1 MRKMFLDHESA
12 DLQHIALIGNSM
24 PRRCGLATF
33 TTHCREAFAE
43 AYPDLRMD
51 HYAMDDGAPGIAYPE
66 DVHLIP
72 QRDPAAYS
80 EAARQIEESGA
91 QAIWLQHEYGIFGGS
106 AGDMILGLLARTRLP
121 VVTTLHTI
129 LEKPSAEERRVLDA
143 VIARSSRVMVMAE
156 LGRQILMRT
165 YGVPA
170 EKIALIHHGVPNRAL
185 VDPESMKGLFGW
197 DGRPVILTFGLLA
210 PGKGIDTVIRAMP
223 TVIRQH
229 PDALYVVVGA
239 THPNLVREQ
248 GESLREELAELA
260 RSLGVADNVLF
271 LNRFVEQEELL
282 DYLQATDIY
291 VTPYLNPAQI
301 TSGTLSYAVGMGKAV
316 ISTPYVQAEEI
327 LGNDVGTLV
336 PFGDADA
343 MGAAIATLL
352 ADQTALDAFSARAY
366 ALGRQ
371 MIWSELARNVRDLV
385 MEARAA
391 EPARLVPRRS
401 YVALSPDASAVVRMS
416 DSTGMLQHSILSIPD
431 RAHGYCI
438 DDNVRALMLMCQ
450 LPDCDADTRDRWMA
464 IYASFIQHAW
474 NEERGRFRNF
484 MAFDRRWC
492 EEEGSEDS
500 NGRTI
505 WALGVTARDAPQ
517 ERYREWAVHMF
528 NRAASRLS
536 GLDSPR
542 TQAFLILGASAML
555 AAQPGNRNAAAIL
568 SKCGPALL
576 ACHER
581 SRSAPWEWFESVLA
595 YDNARMPQ
603 ALLLAG
609 RHFGATALGRRM
621 TEAGLRT
628 LSWIVSVQQAPEG
641 HFRAVGTESFGRRY
655 SHPLPFDQQPLEA
668 QATVDAAETAW
679 EISGDKRWIDVAD
692 NAYRWFLG
700 QNDLSLPLATPADG
714 GCYDGLTPTAVNRNQ
729 GAESI
734 LALQLASC
742 TMKRLSE
749 GRSGVPKGTPAG
761 IEQVSA

>member
-1 MRKMFLDHESA
+1 MRKLFLDHEPA

-33 TTHCREAFAE
+33 TTHCREAFAD
-43 AYPDLRMD
+43 AFPNIRID
-51 HYAMDDGAPGIAYPE
+51 HYAMDDGAPGIVYPD
-66 DVHLIP
+66 DVRLIA

-91 QAIWLQHEYGIFGGS
+91 EAIWLQHEYGIFGGS
-106 AGDMILGLLARTRLP
+106 AGEMILGLLERTRLP
-121 VVTTLHTI
+121 LVTTLHTL
-129 LEKPSAEERRVLDA
+129 LENPSAEERRVLDA

-156 LGRQILMRT
+156 LGRQILLRT

-185 VDPESMKGLFGW
+185 VDPNSLKGMFGW
-197 DGRPVILTFGLLA
+197 EGRPVILTFGLLA

-223 TVIRQH
+223 AVIRQH
-229 PDALYVVVGA
+229 PDALYVVLGA

-301 TSGTLSYAVGMGKAV
+301 TSGTLSYAVGMGKAIV
-316 ISTPYVQAEEI
+316 STPYVQAEEI
-327 LGNDVGTLV
+327 LGKDVGTLV
-336 PFGDADA
+336 PFGDAEA
-343 MGAAIATLL
+343 MGEAIGALL
-352 ADQTALDAFSARAY
+352 ADQSALDAFSARAY

-391 EPARLVPRRS
+391 EPARLVPRRN
-401 YVALSPDASAVVRMS
+401 YAALAPDASAVFRMS
-416 DSTGMLQHSILSIPD
+416 DSTGMLQHGILSIPD

-438 DDNVRALMLMCQ
+438 DDNARALMLVSQ
-450 LPDCDADTRDRWMA
+450 LPNCDTETRDRWTS
-464 IYASFIQHAW
+464 IYAAFIQHAW
-474 NEERGRFRNF
+474 NEDRGRFRNF

-517 ERYREWAVHMF
+517 ELYREWAVHMF
-528 NRAASRLS
+528 DRTASRLS
-536 GLDSPR
+536 VLDSPR
-542 TQAFLILGASAML
+542 TQAFLILGACAMQV
-555 AAQPGNRNAAAIL
+555 AQPGHKGAAAIL
-568 SKCGPALL
+568 SRCGPALL
-576 ACHER
+576 ARHER
-581 SRSAPWEWFESVLA
+581 SRSAPWEWFEAVLA
-595 YDNARMPQ
+595 YDNARLPQ

-609 RHFGATALGRRM
+609 HHLGDQRM
-621 TEAGLRT
+621 MDAGFTT
-628 LSWIVSVQQAPEG
+628 LSWIARVQRAPEG

-679 EISGDKRWIDVAD
+679 EISKDSRWLDVAD

-700 QNDLSLPLATPADG
+700 QNDLSLPLATPGDG
-714 GCYDGLTPTAVNRNQ
+714 GCFDGLTPTAVNRNQ

-742 TMKRLSE
+742 AMKRLSE
-749 GRSGVPKGTPAG
+749 GRSGMPKGTPAG
-761 IEQVSA
+761 IGQVSA